1 MLENRNKTDGKSM
14 NVVSF
19 KALTF
24 VSVFAGFFLI
34 PFHEFGHVLGFW
46 LTGHRAGMSYARAYL
61 IPDGPEPF
69 LGVLGGPSLPII
81 LAAVSVLMI
90 YRRWNLSVF
99 YPLAILGSF
108 ERLAHYLTGR
118 LPSDEVMLANMM
130 GWEIHTFK
138 YIFLSIEILLLLLVA
153 VSFFRNR
160 IKFKQAVLIVL
171 IPIICFCVLSG
182 FGLFVIERFVFP
194 EQFKIQFGHI
204 RL

>member
-1 MLENRNKTDGKSM
+1 MTDDKSV

-19 KALTF
+19 KTLTF
-24 VSVFAGFFLI
+24 ISILAGFLLI

-69 LGVLGGPSLPII
+69 LGVLGGSSLPII
-81 LAAVSVLMI
+81 LAAFSVLMI

-108 ERLAHYLTGR
+108 ERLAHYLAGW
-118 LPSDEVMLANMM
+118 LPSDEYNLARMM
-130 GWEIHTFK
+130 GWGTHTFK

-160 IKFKQAVLIVL
+160 IKFKQAALIVL
-171 IPIICFCVLSG
+171 IPVVCFCVLSG
-182 FGLFVIERFVFP
+182 FGLFVIERFIFS